1 MTPACPENSAH
12 KPESYYISVW
22 LIRRISEDGVTAV
35 AKQILITAERIG
47 RGDDELGAVLMKN
60 FLYSLARSE
69 PRPVAVMLMNGG
81 VRLACEGS
89 ASLDDLRLAADA
101 GVAVRVCGTCL
112 DYFGLTESLAVG
124 EIGTMPG
131 AVEAMLSWESDAVT
145 IG

>member
-1 MTPACPENSAH
+1 MTPACPENSGH

-35 AKQILITAERIG
+35 AKQILMTAERIG

-69 PRPVAVMLMNGG
+69 PRPAAVMLMNGG

-89 ASLDDLRLAADA
+89 ASLDDLRLAVDA
-101 GVAVRVCGTCL
+101 GVNVKVCGTCL
-112 DYFGLTESLAVG
+112 DYLGLTDFLAVG
-124 EIGTMPG
+124 EVGTMPG
-131 AVEAMLSWESDAVT
+131 AVEAMLSSETGVVA